1 MIEVFKTNVSKR
13 VEAQML
19 IDTIQCAFGN
29 YTVNFDLED
38 CDRILRVKTEREAI
52 EVPQLVSLL
61 RRLGFEAEILPD
73 EVTSEGQTD
82 ILNYN

>member
-19 IDTIQCAFGN
+19 IDTIQSAFGN

-38 CDRILRVKTEREAI
+38 CDHILRVKSERDAI
-52 EVPQLVSLL
+52 EVSRLVGLL
-61 RRLGFEAEILPD
+61 RRLGFEAEVLPD
-73 EVTSEGQTD
+73 GVPSPNATD
-82 ILNYN
+82 ILN

>member
-19 IDTIQCAFGN
+19 MDTIQSAFRN

-38 CDRILRVKTEREAI
+38 CDHILRIKSERDAI
-52 EVPQLVSLL
+52 EVPQLVGLL
-61 RRLGFEAEILPD
+61 RRLGFEAEVLPD
-73 EVTSEGQTD
+73 RVPSPSATD
-82 ILNYN
+82 ILN